1 MQAALVWH
9 RFRLNREEIVMTTT
23 RGVIAGVSL
32 VAVLTATSASAETLA
47 EIEAAAKKEGMLTVI
62 ALPHDWCNY
71 GDVIA
76 KFKAKYP
83 EIQVNELNPN
93 AGSGDEIEAIKANKG
108 NTGPQAPDVI
118 DVGLSFG
125 PAAKAENLLQP
136 YKVSTWNE
144 IPDNVKDPEGY
155 WYGDYYGVL
164 AMGVNKDIVSDVPA
178 KFSDLTDAKY
188 KNSVAMPGDPRTGNS
203 SMMTVY
209 AAGLSANPKA
219 TGADALNAGI
229 AYFKSMKESGNLV
242 PVNGSAQNLAQGSTP
257 IYFDWD
263 YNLLAMRDQLAGN
276 PPVDVIIPSDSVLA
290 GVYVQAI
297 SAYAPHP
304 NAAKLWMEFLY
315 SDEGQIGWLS
325 GYCHP
330 IRFNAMAAAGKL
342 PADLMERLPPA
353 EAYEKAVFPTLE
365 EQGAAKKATAENWAA
380 EMGMN

>member
-1 MQAALVWH
+1 
-9 RFRLNREEIVMTTT
+9 
-23 RGVIAGVSL
+23 
-32 VAVLTATSASAETLA
+32 
-47 EIEAAAKKEGMLTVI
+47 
-62 ALPHDWCNY
+62 
-71 GDVIA
+71 
-76 KFKAKYP
+76 
-83 EIQVNELNPN
+83 
-93 AGSGDEIEAIKANKG
+93 
-108 NTGPQAPDVI
+108 
-118 DVGLSFG
+118 
-125 PAAKAENLLQP
+125 
-136 YKVSTWNE
+136 
-144 IPDNVKDPEGY
+144 
-155 WYGDYYGVL
+155 
-164 AMGVNKDIVSDVPA
+164 
-178 KFSDLTDAKY
+178 
-188 KNSVAMPGDPRTGNS
+188 
-203 SMMTVY
+203 MMTVY